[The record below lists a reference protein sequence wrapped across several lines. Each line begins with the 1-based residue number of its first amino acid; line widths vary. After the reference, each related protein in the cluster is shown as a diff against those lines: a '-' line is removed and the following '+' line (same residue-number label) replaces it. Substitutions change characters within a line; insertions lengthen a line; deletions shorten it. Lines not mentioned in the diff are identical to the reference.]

1 MVLNEILLFVCILVL
16 GLSGNPLP
24 ALAHQPREVT
34 SENIVVFKP
43 EISKAY
49 YGTRSGQ
56 SHFYTI
62 NKKSSF
68 GLYVNVLVPFIEGA
82 GKNILVEIFQDNQA
96 LGILSPDKK
105 DWKEFFEPFGHSTYW
120 QGPEFK
126 MRAEAGSYKI
136 IVKSKEKNIRYVL
149 AIGEIES
156 FDWKEGLNAILL
168 IPDLKRNFFEE
179 SSISFIWSP
188 IGWGYVLFLQLL
200 ALLAGW
206 VVSRVLK
213 IGGIKIQS
221 EFFPKFAKS
230 TLILGAVLWIGLLS
244 WAVGTSW
251 HPILIFISG
260 FSLFTALISWR
271 ELRSVNRIEY

>member
-1 MVLNEILLFVCILVL
+1 MGLFILVL
-16 GLSGNPLP
+16 GLSGTSLS

-49 YGTRSGQ
+49 YGTLSGQ

-62 NKKSSF
+62 NKISSF
-68 GLYVNVLVPFIEGA
+68 DLYVNILVPFIEGA
-82 GKNILVEIFQDNQA
+82 GKNIVVEIFRDNRS
-96 LGILSPDKK
+96 LGILRPGEK

-126 MRAEAGSYKI
+126 IRAEAGRYKI
-136 IVKSKEKNIRYVL
+136 LVQSKEANTRYVL

-168 IPDLKRNFFEE
+168 IPELKRNFFEE
-179 SSISFIWSP
+179 PPISFIWSP
-188 IGWGYVLFLQLL
+188 LGWGYVLFLQLL

-213 IGGIKIQS
+213 TGGIKFHS
-221 EFFPKFAKS
+221 KS
-230 TLILGAVLWIGLLS
+230 FQKDTRTTMVWSAVLWIGMLS

-251 HPILIFISG
+251 HPVLILISG
-260 FSLFTALISWR
+260 FALFVAIISWR
-271 ELRSVNRIEY
+271 KLRYVNRIEHN